1 MKHVVLITGSDGQ
14 LGNELKDISNGFPE
28 IDFVFTD
35 IEQLNITDNNETGKF
50 IREVAPEWIVNCAG
64 YTAVDKAESESD
76 IAMLLNSEAVNTLT
90 SNLSQ
95 TGGKLIHISSDFVFD
110 GKLNRPYS
118 EEDSPSP
125 LSVYGKSK
133 LAGDLIAL
141 SYSKSLV
148 IRTSWLYS
156 QYGHNFVNT
165 IIRLASQKD
174 SIGVVNDQ
182 TGTPTYAKDLA
193 QVIINIISGTG
204 RNNNYF
210 KAGLFNFSNE
220 GQCSWYEFATE
231 ICNELGLPLEVNPIN
246 SVDYPL
252 PAKRPNFSVLDKR
265 KIKSEYN
272 INIPDWKSSLAECL
286 TKVKSLN
293 NEG

>member
-231 ICNELGLPLEVNPIN
+231 ICYELGLPLEINPIN